1 MLLLAPMLLQAFLL
15 KGLSVTGAYAL
26 VLVHAV
32 AGTHAVA
39 GVLLQCIVGPAVVG
53 STLLVSSHHDVAA

>member
-1 MLLLAPMLLQAFLL
+1 MHVVAGVSAVV
-15 KGLSVTGAYAL
+15 GNTVTGSHGL

-39 GVLLQCIVGPAVVG
+39 GVSVVI
-53 STLLVSSHHDVAA
+53 SPTVAGVLAS